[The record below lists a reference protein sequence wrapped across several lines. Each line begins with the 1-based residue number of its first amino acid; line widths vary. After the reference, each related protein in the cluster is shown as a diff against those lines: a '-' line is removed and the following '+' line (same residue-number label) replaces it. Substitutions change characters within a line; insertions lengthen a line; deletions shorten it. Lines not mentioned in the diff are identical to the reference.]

1 MQNVSNAPLLNHIS
15 ALFCVATWFL
25 PASIV
30 DRLCVQELDEKRSQ
44 LIADILQCNR
54 KKFLVFCIDSPRK
67 SQMVARCACKNKR
80 NKTERMAH
88 SHENRQN
95 MLFVR
100 VLRINSKIPKTVHTP
115 SPSRT
120 LLHHGICLFL
130 CYLNW
135 IQCEKKFEQK
145 ENQKIV
151 NSCNYIGAYK
161 HRIENNQFAIV
172 RETDASARRQLNKK
186 RFRMVFSMR
195 FFCSTLISIEFIY
208 IHLLKRAN
216 DIG

>member
-1 MQNVSNAPLLNHIS
+1 MRMQKQKKQNRANG
-15 ALFCVATWFL
+15 
-25 PASIV
+25 
-30 DRLCVQELDEKRSQ
+30 RLTRKPTKHVVRSCF
-44 LIADILQCNR
+44 AH
-54 KKFLVFCIDSPRK
+54 KF
-67 SQMVARCACKNKR
+67 QN
-80 NKTERMAH
+80 TE
-88 SHENRQN
+88 NG
-95 MLFVR
+95 
-100 VLRINSKIPKTVHTP
+100 THTP

-172 RETDASARRQLNKK
+172 RETDASARRQLNNK
-186 RFRMVFSMR
+186 RFRMVFSMG